1 MSKDNATMF
10 FKARNYGVLACC
22 LIALYVV
29 LNLSKRLR
37 SLSQLNILYMYFFYS
52 IVTGPSRKLRYP
64 CWAGPV
70 QKIPLSLL
78 GWARPENSVTLAGLG
93 PPRKFLYFCWDVPV
107 QKNSVVMAGPD
118 WKNSLILA
126 TLGPYKS
133 TLSFLG
139 WARPEK
145 FPYPCLKIPLSLL
158 GWANRKIL
166 LSLLDWVSWFLVIAQ
181 RKFK

>member
-70 QKIPLSLL
+70 QKIPLPLL
-78 GWARPENSVTLAGLG
+78 GWARPENSFIFAGM
-93 PPRKFLYFCWDVPV
+93 C
-107 QKNSVVMAGPD
+107 
-118 WKNSLILA
+118 
-126 TLGPYKS
+126 PY
-133 TLSFLG
+133 
-139 WARPEK
+139 R
-145 FPYPCLKIPLSLL
+145 KIPLSWL
-158 GWANRKIL
+158 GQTEKTP
-166 LSLLDWVSWFLVIAQ
+166 LSLQHWACTKVPYPSWVGHGRKNFLIVAW
-181 RKFK
+181 KFLYPCWAEPTGKFCYPCWTG